1 MRVAVVTLSLTPPAD
16 PTKVGHRELEF
27 SPVSFNSPNPL
38 TVATDAAT
46 VEVTLPIGPAT
57 GTLTDVSPHG
67 VRSGSVTFSIDAT
80 PPDDT
85 PADPSVPTVVSVV
98 AGEVTDPPV
107 SDASAAPAA
116 DPTLA
121 QSAPEAAPE
130 AAPAADGVPNADG
143 APAPA
148 APAE

>member
-1 MRVAVVTLSLTPPAD
+1 
-16 PTKVGHRELEF
+16 
-27 SPVSFNSPNPL
+27 
-38 TVATDAAT
+38 
-46 VEVTLPIGPAT
+46 
-57 GTLTDVSPHG
+57 
-67 VRSGSVTFSIDAT
+67 
-80 PPDDT
+80 
-85 PADPSVPTVVSVV
+85 VVSVV

-121 QSAPEAAPE
+121 QSAPEAVPAPE